1 MVFSTSVARSAG
13 IALVSIALTGCYDPD
28 PMPVSDIGRADRSL
42 AVPLAPVSSGTRQ
55 ANYPVLEG
63 TVQQVER
70 QQQSSAVQA
79 VDIEARG
86 APPTTLAEQ
95 AAKLE
100 GESPQVSQA
109 SAPPQS
115 AESEAGADEVDMD
128 KAFGFTGSQQSSAAA
143 PQIAEGDVDAPVVDG
158 VGTGQLRDLSAK
170 RQIPIDAAVT
180 TRKPLQQQQVAY
192 IPKFQDPMSVPESH
206 GGMPASEKSCRQ
218 ELSRLSVAY
227 EDIAPI
233 DDGPQCGIE
242 NPVEI
247 KAINGIRVMPAAKLN
262 CGMALTFA
270 RWVRNDLTP
279 STRMRYFSGVRA
291 IRQLSSYSCRHMNS
305 KSNNPWSEHARG
317 NAIDIGSIIL
327 NNGDEIDVRKPG
339 FFSFRQKGLLN
350 SVRADSCKYFNTVL
364 GPGDP
369 YHGDHFHFDLR
380 SRKSGRRYCS
390 LD

>member
-1 MVFSTSVARSAG
+1 MVFSTSVARSVG
-13 IALVSIALTGCYDPD
+13 IALVSISLTGCYDPD
-28 PMPVSDIGRADRSL
+28 PMPVSDIGRSDRSL
-42 AVPLAPVSSGTRQ
+42 AVPLAPVNAGARQ
-55 ANYPVLEG
+55 ANYPALEG
-63 TVQQVER
+63 PVQQAAL
-70 QQQSSAVQA
+70 QQQQNSAAQA
-79 VDIEARG
+79 LDIEARG
-86 APPTTLAEQ
+86 APPSTLAEQ
-95 AAKLE
+95 AAKLD
-100 GESPQVSQA
+100 GQNQQDAAAPQT
-109 SAPPQS
+109 
-115 AESEAGADEVDMD
+115 AESAGGADEVDMD
-128 KAFGFTGSQQSSAAA
+128 KAFGFTGSEPSSASA

-158 VGTGQLRDLSAK
+158 IGTGELRDLSAK
-170 RQIPIDAAVT
+170 RQIPADAAVMT
-180 TRKPLQQQQVAY
+180 TKPVQEQKVAY
-192 IPKFQDPMSVPESH
+192 IPRFQDPMAVPENR

-218 ELSRLSVAY
+218 ELSRLGVAY
-227 EDIAPI
+227 EDLAPI
-233 DDGPQCGIE
+233 NDGAQCGID
-242 NPVEI
+242 NPVEV
-247 KAINGIRVMPAAKLN
+247 KAINGIRIMPAAKLN

-270 RWVRNDLTP
+270 RWVRDDLTP
-279 STRMRYFSGVRA
+279 SARMRYFSGVRA